1 MICGKFNLQIFDPPS
16 NERHIWHHK
25 HPNADVISKVFEGFD
40 WDGAFTNKSA
50 DEKVTIFIKTILSIM
65 SNFILNELVTIDGR
79 DPHLD

>member
-1 MICGKFNLQIFDPPS
+1 M
-16 NERHIWHHK
+16 
-25 HPNADVISKVFEGFD
+25 ISKVFEGFD